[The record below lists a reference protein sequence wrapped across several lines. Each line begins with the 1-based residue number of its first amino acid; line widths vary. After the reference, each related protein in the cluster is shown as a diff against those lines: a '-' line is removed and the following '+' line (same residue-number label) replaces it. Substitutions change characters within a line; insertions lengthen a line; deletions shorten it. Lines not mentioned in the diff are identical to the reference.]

1 MMMKLRRIMIIAAVL
16 AAAFAITSFADGWT
30 QDEKGWKFLKGGY
43 PVYNQWELDSNGD
56 YFYLDYNGYMAVNSF
71 VDSDRYV
78 DATGRMVKSAWRQID
93 NNWYYFEANGRMVQ
107 GKKKQIEGL
116 WYFFDDMGVM
126 VTGWYND
133 GNDWYYCDENS
144 GGHMAVNTW
153 KKLEPAPEMDG
164 QYEDGDGTFWFYFHT
179 TGKAARATDGEY
191 KEVSIGGN
199 RYAFD
204 SCGRMQT
211 GWVKLSDTD
220 PAIAGYKY
228 YNDEQSL
235 GSFGAVHTGW
245 LSAYVPEEID
255 NSGEVQWYY
264 FSSNGTPAYGKEN
277 DSAIEASL
285 KKITKNGTTY
295 SYLFNSKGNPVYG
308 LRKVVTSAGEETSM
322 YFGTKNQSC
331 LQKATTVVEGDGTT
345 WKYAFN
351 GNGYGITGVKNGYL
365 YYQGKLQ
372 KAVDDTFAYYT
383 VGGDTWLVNS
393 AGAVIKNYNRTK
405 KSEDVEYKSDA
416 NGKRDGGM
424 ASVSAIIEPVWQT
437 DEY

>member
-1 MMMKLRRIMIIAAVL
+1 MNKLQKVIITAAVL
-16 AAAFAITSFADGWT
+16 ATVFALTAFADGWT
-30 QDEKGWKFLKGGY
+30 QDEKGWKFLKNGY
-43 PVYNQWELDSNGD
+43 PVYNQWELDSQGD

-78 DATGRMVKSAWRQID
+78 DSTGRMVKSAWRQID

-116 WYFFDDMGVM
+116 WYYFDEMGAM
-126 VTGWYND
+126 ITGWYND

-144 GGHMAVNTW
+144 GGHMAVGVW
-153 KKLEPAPEMDG
+153 KKLEPSEEMDSS
-164 QYEDGDGTFWFYFHT
+164 YDNGDGTYWFYFHT
-179 TGKAARATDGEY
+179 SGKVAKADTGEY
-191 KEVSIGGN
+191 KEISIGGN

-211 GWVKLSDTD
+211 GWVQLSMTD

-228 YNDEQSL
+228 YNDDQSL
-235 GSFGAVHTGW
+235 GVYGAVHTGW
-245 LSAYVPEEID
+245 LSAYVPEGID
-255 NSGEVQWYY
+255 NSGDVQWYY
-264 FSSNGTPAYGKEN
+264 FNSNGTPAYGNET

-308 LRKVVTSAGEETSM
+308 LRKVVTSGGEETSM
-322 YFGTKNQSC
+322 YFGTKTQSC
-331 LQKATTVVEGDGTT
+331 LQKATNVVEGDGTT
-345 WKYAFN
+345 WKYAFTN
-351 GNGYGITGVKNGYL
+351 NGYGVNGVKNGYL

-383 VGGDTWLVNS
+383 VGNDTYLVNG
-393 AGAVIKNYNRTK
+393 AGYVVKNYNKTK

-416 NGKRDGGM
+416 QGKRDGGM
-424 ASVSAIIEPVWQT
+424 AGVSPLLEPVYQT
-437 DEY
+437 DED